1 MQAAEGRPAASRALP
16 TAMAARRYHAQSH
29 KEGMNT
35 TETATFKKAFLGD
48 LLPNSSPALSQGLH
62 RESQVI
68 ATMDLCGATADRR
81 KKLLRIHTFPCI

>member
-1 MQAAEGRPAASRALP
+1 MQAAEGTRVASRVLP
-16 TAMAARRYHAQSH
+16 AAMAARRYHAQSH

-48 LLPNSSPALSQGLH
+48 LLPHSSPALSQGLH

-68 ATMDLCGATADRR
+68 ATMELCGATANRR
-81 KKLLRIHTFPCI
+81 KELRIHTFPCI